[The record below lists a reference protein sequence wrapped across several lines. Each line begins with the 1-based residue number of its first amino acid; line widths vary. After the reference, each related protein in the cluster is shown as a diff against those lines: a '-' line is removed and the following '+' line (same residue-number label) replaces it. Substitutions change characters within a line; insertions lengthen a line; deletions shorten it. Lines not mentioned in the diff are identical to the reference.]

1 MALPFLHE
9 ASAFLSPSMPMT
21 TRLDPPDDALGP
33 LQWPMQA
40 GVRAWMSTRR
50 WPTGLAEAV
59 PIRPSL
65 PPFDDAN
72 LGDHVGDD
80 LVTVAAHRLAL
91 AQAMQA
97 DPVWL
102 RQVHG
107 HRVVHLGRGTD
118 AGWQV
123 DGQAWDPAQPVEADG
138 SWTTEPGV
146 ACTVMVADCLPVL
159 LAAPQ
164 GRGVAALHAGWR
176 GLAGAGS
183 LAGQGVLET
192 GVAALCAGASCEPAE
207 LQAWLGPC
215 IGPQSFEVGEDVLR
229 GFGVDPGAVVT
240 PHFQPLPYTGKAANQ
255 SPKWLADLPGLARQR
270 LAGLGV
276 SLVAGGRWCTVSDAS
291 RFFSFRRDGVTGR
304 QAACIWLERGSR

>member
-9 ASAFLSPSMPMT
+9 AGAFLSPSMPMT

-80 LVTVAAHRLAL
+80 PATVAAHRLAL
-91 AQAMQA
+91 SQAMQA

-107 HRVVHLGRGTD
+107 HRVVQLGRDGGG
-118 AGWQV
+118 GWQV

-146 ACTVMVADCLPVL
+146 VCTVMVADCLPVL

-183 LAGQGVLET
+183 LAGQGVLES

-215 IGPQSFEVGEDVLR
+215 IGPQSFEVSEDVLR
-229 GFGVDPGAVVT
+229 GFGVDPDAAVT
-240 PHFQPLPYTGKAANQ
+240 PHFQLLPSTGQ
-255 SPKWLADLPGLARQR
+255 QTPRKWLADLPGLARQR
-270 LAGLGV
+270 LAAQGV

-291 RFFSFRRDGVTGR
+291 RFFSFRRDRVTGR